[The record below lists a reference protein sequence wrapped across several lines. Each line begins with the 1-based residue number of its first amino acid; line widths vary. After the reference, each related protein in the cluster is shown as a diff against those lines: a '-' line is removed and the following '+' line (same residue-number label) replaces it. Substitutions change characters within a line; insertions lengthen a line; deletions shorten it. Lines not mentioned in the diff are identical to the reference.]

1 MVYISEK
8 RFCIS
13 KTCAMPRNDAFDWVY
28 LFAIGGLIGTVYEV
42 VLNMVLHGIIEDRS
56 GSILTPFN
64 YVYGIGA
71 LVIFFV
77 MTRLKKPHSVFLAG
91 SLLGGALEY
100 GLSVFQEVVLGSRSW
115 DYSAKPL
122 NIGGRTTVPYTL
134 VWGALCFVA
143 VYALFPAFLRLIH
156 RMPERVRKQVA
167 VFLLVILIADVAVTA
182 TAAVRYSQRAAGMT
196 TQSGWT
202 NIVDN
207 LFDDAFMRLHFP
219 NMRVAG

>member
-1 MVYISEK
+1 MVYINEK

-13 KTCAMPRNDAFDWVY
+13 KTRAMPRNDAFDWVY
-28 LFAIGGLIGTVYEV
+28 LFAFGGLIGTVYEV
-42 VLNMVLHGIIEDRS
+42 VLNMVLRGIIEDRS

-64 YVYGIGA
+64 YVYGVGA

-77 MTRLKKPHSVFLAG
+77 TTRLKKPHSVFLAG
-91 SLLGGALEY
+91 GLLGGALEY

-122 NIGGRTTVPYTL
+122 NIGGRTTVPYML
-134 VWGALCFVA
+134 VWGTLCFLA
-143 VYALFPAFLRLIH
+143 MYA
-156 RMPERVRKQVA
+156 ERTRKQVA

-182 TAAVRYSQRAAGMT
+182 TATVRYSQRASGMT
-196 TQSGWT
+196 AQSGWM
-202 NIVDN
+202 NIVDD

>member
-1 MVYISEK
+1 M
-8 RFCIS
+8 
-13 KTCAMPRNDAFDWVY
+13 
-28 LFAIGGLIGTVYEV
+28 
-42 VLNMVLHGIIEDRS
+42 
-56 GSILTPFN
+56 
-64 YVYGIGA
+64 
-71 LVIFFV
+71 
-77 MTRLKKPHSVFLAG
+77 
-91 SLLGGALEY
+91 
-100 GLSVFQEVVLGSRSW
+100 
-115 DYSAKPL
+115 
-122 NIGGRTTVPYTL
+122 
-134 VWGALCFVA
+134 A

-196 TQSGWT
+196 AQSGWT